1 MSDPVSPVNRV
12 RATITLGVA
21 TVAFA
26 AALAL
31 REYVDPWRSTAL
43 AAVSG
48 IALSAWTLGPR
59 LRGLFATTARGV
71 AAAVVLGVAL
81 VAATH
86 LGFQVLGYAS
96 PALAVTV
103 RGLYL
108 SIDLGAS
115 RLALAALT
123 TIIVI
128 GEELIWRGVA
138 IDAVRMRSKLAVGA
152 SSVALYVLPQL
163 PGHVP
168 VLIVA
173 ATGLGAIFAAQR
185 LVTGR
190 ITDAMV
196 THAIWSVAVF
206 VVLPVS

>member
-1 MSDPVSPVNRV
+1 MSDPLPMSRV
-12 RATITLGVA
+12 RAAVTLGVA
-21 TVAFA
+21 TAAFA

-48 IALSAWTLGPR
+48 IALSGWTLGPR
-59 LRGLFATTARGV
+59 LRGLFAITTRGASSAV
-71 AAAVVLGVAL
+71 ALGVAL

-86 LGFQVLGYAS
+86 LGFALIAHAS
-96 PALAVTV
+96 PELADTV

-115 RLALAALT
+115 RVALALLT
-123 TIIVI
+123 TVIVI

-138 IDAVRMRSKLAVGA
+138 VDVAQPRSRLAVGA
-152 SSVALYVLPQL
+152 ISVALYVLPQL

-168 VLIVA
+168 VLIA
-173 ATGLGAIFAAQR
+173 AAAGLGVIFAAQR
-185 LVTGR
+185 LATGR
-190 ITDAMV
+190 LTDSIL
-196 THAIWSVAVF
+196 THTIWSVAVF
-206 VVLPVS
+206 VVFPVS